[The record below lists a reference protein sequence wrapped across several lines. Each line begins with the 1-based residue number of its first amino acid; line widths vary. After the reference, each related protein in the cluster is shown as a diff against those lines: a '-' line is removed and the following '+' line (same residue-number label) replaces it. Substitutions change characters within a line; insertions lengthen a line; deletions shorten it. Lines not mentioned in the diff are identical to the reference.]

1 MPIIHGTPEL
11 VCPKCGNNDEF
22 QVMAMI
28 PAQLSCKSGGI
39 VHIFEDL
46 GVGLSPEC
54 TCVCMECKYDGPVAV
69 FAGFEKC
76 SISDGYVISGQ
87 EGNA

>member
-1 MPIIHGTPEL
+1 MPIIHGAPQLT
-11 VCPKCGNNDEF
+11 CPKCGNDDEF

-39 VHIFEDL
+39 EHIFQES
-46 GVGLSPEC
+46 GIGLSPESA
-54 TCVCMECKYDGPVAV
+54 CVCMECKYDGPVSV
-69 FAGFEKC
+69 FAGVEAMG
-76 SISDGYVISGQ
+76 IQDGFIVEGQ